1 MFTCESAFDCFD
13 PLIAVDSGACLCFK
27 QMFRGNVFMKCFKC
41 FCFKGMFAKNIPCS
55 ANAEVTG
62 SSPQQKCWRWCG
74 HDDDVGGGDGGV
86 HNDDV

>member
-1 MFTCESAFDCFD
+1 MFVFQANVSRECFHE
-13 PLIAVDSGACLCFK
+13 
-27 QMFRGNVFMKCFKC
+27 VFQVFLFQRDVCQ
-41 FCFKGMFAKNIPCS
+41 NRPCS